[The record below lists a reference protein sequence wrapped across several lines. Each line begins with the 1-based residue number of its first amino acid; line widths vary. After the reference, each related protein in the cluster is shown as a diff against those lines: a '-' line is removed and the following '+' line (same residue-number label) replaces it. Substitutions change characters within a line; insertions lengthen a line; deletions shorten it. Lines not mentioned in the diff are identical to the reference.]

1 MTKIKLFKKNYFFY
15 IKNHTFAIITNQS
28 IIMDRLVNPF
38 FVSGKIPPEYFCDR
52 KWEAQQIIQHL
63 SNQENIVLMSQRR
76 MGKTKLVDHCC
87 EQSELTKHYILITI
101 DILHTTSFREFV
113 QLFGSVVFDNIATR
127 SSRMMKLFTATMRS
141 LSGSFGYD
149 PIQNTP
155 TFDIKL
161 GDLIRP
167 EYTLEE
173 IFKVIENAEK
183 PCLIVFDEFQQIT
196 KYPEH
201 NVEALLRSHIQRLG
215 NAGFVFSGSQRRL
228 MESMFFSEKRPF
240 YMSARSIVL
249 QPIPINDYK
258 DFVFHHFHDHN
269 KDIEGVAVE
278 LVYDTFQGVTLYL
291 QRMMKDAFGVTPEGG
306 KCDVGTIRSLID
318 AYIQESDP
326 RLREQLAFVTETQ
339 KELLYAIHE
348 ENDPVKAITS
358 AKFIKKHRL
367 KSSSSVQS
375 AAKKLLEYDLLTQ
388 KEGYYAIADPLMQLW
403 LKSRRF

>member
-1 MTKIKLFKKNYFFY
+1 
-15 IKNHTFAIITNQS
+15 
-28 IIMDRLVNPF
+28 MDRLINPF
-38 FVSGKIPPEYFCDR
+38 IVSGKIPTEYFCDR
-52 KWEAQQIIQHL
+52 ESEARQIIQYL

-76 MGKTKLVDHCC
+76 MGKTKLVEYCS
-87 EQSELTKHYILITI
+87 EQSEVFQHYILLSI
-101 DILHTTSFREFV
+101 DILHTTSFKEFI

-127 SSRMMKLFTATMRS
+127 STRMMKLFTATMRS

-173 IFKVIENAEK
+173 IFKVIEKAEK
-183 PCLIVFDEFQQIT
+183 RCLIVFDEFQQIT

-201 NVEALLRSHIQRLG
+201 NVEALLRSHIQHLA
-215 NAGFVFSGSQRRL
+215 NADFVFAGSQRRL

-249 QPIPINDYK
+249 QPIPFEDYHA
-258 DFVFHHFHDHN
+258 FVLHHFNNHK
-269 KDIEGVAVE
+269 KDIEGDAVK
-278 LVYDTFQGVTLYL
+278 LVYDTFLGVTLYL
-291 QRMMKDAFGVTPEGG
+291 QRMMKDAFASTLEGG
-306 KCDVGTIRSLID
+306 KCDVETTKKLID

-326 RLREQLAFVTETQ
+326 RFREQLAFVTEAQ

-348 ENDPVKAITS
+348 EDEPVKGITS

-375 AAKKLLEYDLLTQ
+375 AAKKLLEYDLLTHN
-388 KEGYYAIADPLMQLW
+388 EGYYSIADPLMRLW
-403 LKSRRF
+403 MKSRRL